1 MRRPKRYLVLVGGG
15 DGELQTH
22 IKTHDSIGR
31 GY

>member
-22 IKTHDSIGR
+22 IKTHGGIR